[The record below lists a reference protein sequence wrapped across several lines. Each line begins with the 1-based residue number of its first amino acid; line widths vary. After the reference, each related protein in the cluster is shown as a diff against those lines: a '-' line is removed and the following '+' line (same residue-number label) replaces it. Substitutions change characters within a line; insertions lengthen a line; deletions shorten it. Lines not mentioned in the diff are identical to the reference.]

1 MLSAKEIR
9 RTACFGS
16 SVQFVGRFGGAEQGH
31 SPTERTRGA
40 VAPDNMRENRANT
53 LSRRKLARFRTEGN
67 RPIGATGWPPAV
79 DRGRA
84 IMLDANFPL
93 RRQAPLA
100 NEPKRASN
108 SAISRSKVE
117 TISSM
122 SFGGTNGSSALRGRP
137 RSAGASPSAI
147 ATSGAA

>member
-1 MLSAKEIR
+1 MLCAKEIR

-40 VAPDNMRENRANT
+40 VAPGNMRENRANT
-53 LSRRKLARFRTEGN
+53 LFSRRKLARFRTEGN
-67 RPIGATGWPPAV
+67 RPIGATGWQPAV

-84 IMLDANFPL
+84 IMLDANFP
-93 RRQAPLA
+93 RRRLALLA

-108 SAISRSKVE
+108 SAVSRSKAE
-117 TISSM
+117 PISSM
-122 SFGGTNGSSALRGRP
+122 SFGGANVSNALRGRP
-137 RSAGASPSAI
+137 RRAGALSLDR
-147 ATSGAA
+147 